1 MIVSRL
7 VDLPAQPARA
17 IIINCSTKVVSTLA
31 LMSVLR
37 HANMPVLL
45 IDCASRDGSWAW
57 FSALAKQHT
66 FDLLAMPLR
75 PHGKTLDRIF
85 CESRDE
91 NLLLVDSDLE
101 ILQADIFP
109 KSNASSTIGVK
120 KSVVLIMQL
129 PSSNS

>member
-85 CESRDE
+85 CESQDAA
-91 NLLLVDSDLE
+91 LLLVDSDLE
-101 ILQADIFP
+101 ILRGDIMLKMARMMAD
-109 KSNASSTIGVK
+109 SSMCGGGGDWTR
-120 KSVVLIMQL
+120 M
-129 PSSNS
+129 P